1 MPRTKQ
7 SSKRRRQTEVV
18 PVLGVV
24 GASLALASGAS
35 AATGG
40 QVLEASSNPT
50 SNSQL
55 ALSEEEISDV
65 TLASFY
71 VFDKENA
78 GAPRLGERL
87 AWRGCGRLSRLSSL
101 SGLQRLPRVR
111 WLRLRWLQ
119 LLLVMGFLPRL
130 LVGHFANWVRN
141 LGRDG

>member
-24 GASLALASGAS
+24 GASLALAGGAS

-40 QVLEASSNPT
+40 QVLEASSNLT
-50 SNSQL
+50 SNPQL

-87 AWRGCGRLSRLSSL
+87 AWRGCGGCRGCRACRGCRGCRGCGGCGCGGCSCCWSW
-101 SGLQRLPRVR
+101 GFCRVC
-111 WLRLRWLQ
+111 
-119 LLLVMGFLPRL
+119 
-130 LVGHFANWVRN
+130 
-141 LGRDG
+141 